1 MVRAPLNH
9 SKGRQEVE
17 IGLFCANQITSP
29 PTCIM
34 SFAETYQ
41 SFKSRDFLFLWLG
54 MLTLMFGM
62 NMQMLSRSYLV
73 YELESSGALLGVVNA
88 GSAIPML
95 TLALFG
101 GVIADRLDK
110 KRIIQT
116 GQLMAGLVSLVVG
129 ILILTGTVSWI
140 HLLIAS
146 IVQGAFFAF
155 LMPARQALIPQMVG
169 PKLVSNAVALN
180 ATAMSFTTL
189 AAPTAAGLLYEFIGP
204 GRVYL
209 IITVLNF
216 ASIIFTFFIK
226 TKGPSTRSKNGSES
240 DSNHPKILIKDMLQG
255 IKYVRGNSFI
265 LILLAIALSTTIL
278 AQPFRF
284 IMPIFVVDIYELKA
298 DSMGLLVSVMGL
310 GALLGSIYIASVGN
324 RMRGAILLIS
334 SYVSG
339 LSLLLVAAVPVY
351 LFAAVIMLPLGLGDA
366 GRRSINQALIMEE
379 ADEEYRGR
387 VMSIYMLNWGLM
399 PLGVLPA
406 GFMSDWLGVQGSI
419 AILAS
424 LLIIFTIWVTF
435 RYPRV
440 RSHQ

>member
-1 MVRAPLNH
+1 
-9 SKGRQEVE
+9 
-17 IGLFCANQITSP
+17 
-29 PTCIM
+29 M

-116 GQLMAGLVSLVVG
+116 GQLMAGLVSLAVG

-189 AAPTAAGLLYEFIGP
+189 AAPTAA
-204 GRVYL
+204 
-209 IITVLNF
+209 
-216 ASIIFTFFIK
+216 
-226 TKGPSTRSKNGSES
+226 
-240 DSNHPKILIKDMLQG
+240 
-255 IKYVRGNSFI
+255 
-265 LILLAIALSTTIL
+265 
-278 AQPFRF
+278 
-284 IMPIFVVDIYELKA
+284 
-298 DSMGLLVSVMGL
+298 
-310 GALLGSIYIASVGN
+310 
-324 RMRGAILLIS
+324 
-334 SYVSG
+334 
-339 LSLLLVAAVPVY
+339 
-351 LFAAVIMLPLGLGDA
+351 
-366 GRRSINQALIMEE
+366 
-379 ADEEYRGR
+379 
-387 VMSIYMLNWGLM
+387 
-399 PLGVLPA
+399 
-406 GFMSDWLGVQGSI
+406 
-419 AILAS
+419 
-424 LLIIFTIWVTF
+424 
-435 RYPRV
+435 
-440 RSHQ
+440 